1 MGGWYAADAAQ
12 CDSLAAAY
20 PHKPNCPKEALMR
33 LDLRIAVPAALAV
46 AAVAIPGSSSAD
58 PPTTGNC
65 PDGYIMMSAVV
76 MQTKDKNGDGFVCMK
91 TNPSG
96 PVVKDDNCCPNQ
108 WVSTNPDDYIDDNF

>member
-1 MGGWYAADAAQ
+1 
-12 CDSLAAAY
+12 
-20 PHKPNCPKEALMR
+20 MR

-46 AAVAIPGSSSAD
+46 AAFAIPSASSAD

-65 PDGYIMMSAVV
+65 PDGYIPMSALV
-76 MQTKDKNGDGFVCMK
+76 MPSKDKNGDGTICMK

-108 WVSTNPDDYIDDNF
+108 WISTNPDDYIDDNL